1 MMMKKRKGNKIDN
14 EGAKS
19 GDEEVKMMM
28 KKRKRDEMDN
38 EGTKVVMR
46 E

>member
-1 MMMKKRKGNKIDN
+1 
-14 EGAKS
+14 
-19 GDEEVKMMM
+19 MMM

-46 E
+46 VKMIIKYVKGMNEE